1 MNYAASRL
9 SVVQPS
15 ASAAIS
21 QTARQMKAAG
31 EAVIDLG
38 LGEPDFNT
46 SPHIIEAA
54 YAAAKAGETRYPP
67 NDGTVA
73 LKSAIIAKFARDNA
87 LAFEAP
93 EIFVSNG
100 AKQIIYGALATTL
113 EPDQEVIIC
122 APFFD
127 SYENIILAL
136 GGKPVIVQGR
146 PDNAFRMTPKQL
158 EAAITPN
165 TRWLFLNYPSNPA
178 GAVYS
183 ASELEALGEVLGRHP
198 HVLVLA
204 DEIYEHIIFGEHE
217 HVSLAAV
224 CPSLKAQVL
233 TVNGVS
239 KAYAMTG
246 WRIGY
251 AGGPQPLIAAMTK
264 MQSLISSGACSIAQ
278 AAAAEALNGPQ
289 DEVERF
295 RQAFERRRDLVVAAA
310 NSIPGLSLP
319 APSGAFYALIG
330 CEGIIG
336 AEKADGSVIE
346 TDTQLA
352 QYLLE
357 DAQIA
362 CVLGSAY
369 GLTPFIRLSM
379 ANSEENLAE
388 AMRRI
393 GISIASLKLPA

>member
-1 MNYAASRL
+1 M
-9 SVVQPS
+9 
-15 ASAAIS
+15 
-21 QTARQMKAAG
+21 
-31 EAVIDLG
+31 
-38 LGEPDFNT
+38 
-46 SPHIIEAA
+46 
-54 YAAAKAGETRYPP
+54 TR
-67 NDGTVA
+67 TIVES
-73 LKSAIIAKFARDNA
+73 KTKTAIIGF
-87 LAFEAP
+87 
-93 EIFVSNG
+93 
-100 AKQIIYGALATTL
+100 
-113 EPDQEVIIC
+113 DQPFCVIGERIN
-122 APFFD
+122 PTGRK
-127 SYENIILAL
+127 ILA
-136 GGKPVIVQGR
+136 
-146 PDNAFRMTPKQL
+146 A
-158 EAAITPN
+158 
-165 TRWLFLNYPSNPA
+165 
-178 GAVYS
+178 
-183 ASELEALGEVLGRHP
+183 ELEQGDFSRVE
-198 HVLVLA
+198 A
-204 DEIYEHIIFGEHE
+204 D
-217 HVSLAAV
+217 A
-224 CPSLKAQVL
+224 
-233 TVNGVS
+233 
-239 KAYAMTG
+239 
-246 WRIGY
+246 
-251 AGGPQPLIAAMTK
+251 
-264 MQSLISSGACSIAQ
+264 IAQ

-393 GISIASLKLPA
+393 GESVARLKLPA